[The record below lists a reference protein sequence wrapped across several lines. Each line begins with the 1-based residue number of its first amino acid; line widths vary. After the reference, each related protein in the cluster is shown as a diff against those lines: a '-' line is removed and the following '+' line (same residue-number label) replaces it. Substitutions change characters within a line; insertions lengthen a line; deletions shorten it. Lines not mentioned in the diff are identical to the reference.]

1 MVKQTTKGVEFYLLV
16 FIIFW
21 VFLVVLSRRSGVL
34 RFDLPPIS
42 VFLHNDRLIKLQ
54 QWQCSVSRARGNS

>member
-21 VFLVVLSRRSGVL
+21 VFLAIFSRKGGVL

-42 VFLHNDRLIKLQ
+42 VFLQ
-54 QWQCSVSRARGNS
+54 